1 MTSITQ
7 LEWLILSANPKKSHC
22 TLLLLNN
29 TPTQT
34 PCDASSILTNIIMIM
49 MIMIIFIIIMIIV
62 IFFIIILIQSQWQYT
77 PSDTLRR
84 QNTRRERVEE
94 SGMSGEKV
102 ISRNL

>member
-7 LEWLILSANPKKSHC
+7 LEWLILSANPKSHC
-22 TLLLLNN
+22 TLLNN
-29 TPTQT
+29 TPSQT
-34 PCDASSILTNIIMIM
+34 PCDASSILTNF
-49 MIMIIFIIIMIIV
+49 IMIIFIIIMIFV
-62 IFFIIILIQSQWQYT
+62 IFFIMIIIQSQWQYT

-102 ISRNL
+102 IWRNL

>member
-34 PCDASSILTNIIMIM
+34 PCDASSILTNF
-49 MIMIIFIIIMIIV
+49 IMIIFIITMIIV

-102 ISRNL
+102 IWRIL

>member
-7 LEWLILSANPKKSHC
+7 LEWLILSANPKSHC
-22 TLLLLNN
+22 TLLNN
-29 TPTQT
+29 TPSQT
-34 PCDASSILTNIIMIM
+34 PCDASSILTNFIV
-49 MIMIIFIIIMIIV
+49 IIFFIIMIIV
-62 IFFIIILIQSQWQYT
+62 IFFIMIIIQSQWQYT

-102 ISRNL
+102 IWRNL

>member
-7 LEWLILSANPKKSHC
+7 LEWLILSANPKSHC
-22 TLLLLNN
+22 TLLNN
-29 TPTQT
+29 TPSQT
-34 PCDASSILTNIIMIM
+34 PCDASSILTNFIV
-49 MIMIIFIIIMIIV
+49 IIFFIIMIIV
-62 IFFIIILIQSQWQYT
+62 IFFIMIIIQSQWQYT

-102 ISRNL
+102 IWRK

>member
-7 LEWLILSANPKKSHC
+7 LEWLILSANPKSHC
-22 TLLLLNN
+22 TLLNN
-29 TPTQT
+29 TPSQT
-34 PCDASSILTNIIMIM
+34 PCDASSLLTNFIMI
-49 MIMIIFIIIMIIV
+49 IIIFIIIMIIV
-62 IFFIIILIQSQWQYT
+62 IFFIIIMIQSQWQYT

-102 ISRNL
+102 IWRKL

>member
-7 LEWLILSANPKKSHC
+7 LEWLILSANPKSHC
-22 TLLLLNN
+22 TLLNN
-29 TPTQT
+29 TPSQT
-34 PCDASSILTNIIMIM
+34 PCDASSILTNFIVII
-49 MIMIIFIIIMIIV
+49 IIFIIIMIFV

-77 PSDTLRR
+77 PSNTLRR

-102 ISRNL
+102 IWRKL

>member
-7 LEWLILSANPKKSHC
+7 LEWLILSANPKSHC
-22 TLLLLNN
+22 TLLNN
-29 TPTQT
+29 TPSQT
-34 PCDASSILTNIIMIM
+34 PCDASSILTNF
-49 MIMIIFIIIMIIV
+49 IMIIFIIIMIFV

-102 ISRNL
+102 IWRKL

>member
-7 LEWLILSANPKKSHC
+7 LEWLILSANPKSHC
-22 TLLLLNN
+22 TLLDN
-29 TPTQT
+29 TPSQT
-34 PCDASSILTNIIMIM
+34 PCDASSILTNFIVII
-49 MIMIIFIIIMIIV
+49 IIFIIIMIIV
-62 IFFIIILIQSQWQYT
+62 IFFIIIMIQSQWQYT

-102 ISRNL
+102 IWRKL

>member
-7 LEWLILSANPKKSHC
+7 LEWLILSANPRSHC

-29 TPTQT
+29 TPSQT
-34 PCDASSILTNIIMIM
+34 PCDASSILTNFITII
-49 MIMIIFIIIMIIV
+49 IIFIIIMIIV

-102 ISRNL
+102 IWRKL

>member
-7 LEWLILSANPKKSHC
+7 LEWLILSANPKSHC
-22 TLLLLNN
+22 TLLNN
-29 TPTQT
+29 TTSQT
-34 PCDASSILTNIIMIM
+34 PCDASSLLTNFIMI
-49 MIMIIFIIIMIIV
+49 IIIFIIIMIIV
-62 IFFIIILIQSQWQYT
+62 IFFIIIIIQSQWQYT

-102 ISRNL
+102 IWRKL

>member
-7 LEWLILSANPKKSHC
+7 LQWLILSANPKKSHC
-22 TLLLLNN
+22 TLLLFNN
-29 TPTQT
+29 TPSQT
-34 PCDASSILTNIIMIM
+34 PRDASSILTNFIIIIMIK
-49 MIMIIFIIIMIIV
+49 IIIMIIV

-102 ISRNL
+102 IWRKL

>member
-7 LEWLILSANPKKSHC
+7 LEWLILSANPKSHC
-22 TLLLLNN
+22 TLLDN
-29 TPTQT
+29 TPSQT
-34 PCDASSILTNIIMIM
+34 PCDASSILTNFIVII
-49 MIMIIFIIIMIIV
+49 IIFIIIMIFV

-102 ISRNL
+102 SWRKL

>member
-7 LEWLILSANPKKSHC
+7 LEWLILSANPKSHC
-22 TLLLLNN
+22 TLLNN
-29 TPTQT
+29 TPSQT
-34 PCDASSILTNIIMIM
+34 PCDASSIPTNFITII
-49 MIMIIFIIIMIIV
+49 IIFIIIMIIV